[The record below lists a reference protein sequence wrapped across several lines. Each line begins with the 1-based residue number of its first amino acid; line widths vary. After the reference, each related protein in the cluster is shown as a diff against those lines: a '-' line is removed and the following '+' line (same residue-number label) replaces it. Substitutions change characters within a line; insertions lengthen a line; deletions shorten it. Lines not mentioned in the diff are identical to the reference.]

1 MGLPRP
7 DLVCFLD
14 VSEEVA
20 QQRADFGGERYE
32 LTEFQRKVR
41 ENYEKLR
48 DDTWVTVSADGSLE
62 EVGENLYQVVEQ
74 EVARE
79 KTELGQLWVETIGS
93 EMEVVST
100 DSQTDS
106 D

>member
-79 KTELGQLWVETIGS
+79 KRELGQLWVETSGS

>member
-41 ENYEKLR
+41 QNYEKLR